1 MQISES
7 TWVALK
13 GLVAPELNM
22 FRAGTKFRCRRRVA
36 MSTRDPLSILNV
48 EALLLEAEV
57 LQEESDFLIL
67 DARARAIFA
76 RAARLEAHLRELGV
90 APGRSERQVPAKPS
104 APTPKVPTGPIPE
117 DRFVDQRDGLL
128 PKQLYLR
135 LAREEAFPSSKIGKR
150 VVARWGDV
158 RAAIEARQ
166 RKGRHQHDGTPD
178 NSQHRNLD
186 VLRRELSLNLNPK
199 KRS

>member
-1 MQISES
+1 MQPSES
-7 TWVALK
+7 VWITPT
-13 GLVAPELNM
+13 GLVAPESNKFL
-22 FRAGTKFRCRRRVA
+22 AGTKFRCRHRVA
-36 MSTRDPLSILNV
+36 VSTRDPLTHLNV

-76 RAARLEAHLRELGV
+76 RAARLEARLRELGV
-90 APGRSERQVPAKPS
+90 APGRSEQQVPAKPS
-104 APTPKVPTGPIPE
+104 APTPKVPAGPIPE

-135 LAREEAFPSSKIGKR
+135 LARERAFPSSKIGKR

-158 RAAIEARQ
+158 RAAIEARG
-166 RKGRHQHDGTPD
+166 RKGRASVHLGNESGKNAD
-178 NSQHRNLD
+178 LD
-186 VLRRELSLNLNPK
+186 ALRRQLSLDL
-199 KRS
+199 KRRR

>member
-1 MQISES
+1 MQISETIWIAPRS
-7 TWVALK
+7 L
-13 GLVAPELNM
+13 GAPESNR
-22 FRAGTKFRCRRRVA
+22 FRADTKFRCRHRVA
-36 MSTRDPLSILNV
+36 MSTRAPLTELNV

-57 LQEESDFLIL
+57 LQEESDFLLL
-67 DARARAIFA
+67 DSRARAIFA

-90 APGRSERQVPAKPS
+90 APGRSEQQVPAKLS
-104 APTPKVPTGPIPE
+104 APTPKVPTGPVPE

-158 RAAIEARQ
+158 RAAIEARG
-166 RKGRHQHDGTPD
+166 RKVRSPVHTSDESGNNADLDALR
-178 NSQHRNLD
+178 SQ
-186 VLRRELSLNLNPK
+186 LSLSS
-199 KRS
+199 KRRR

>member
-1 MQISES
+1 
-7 TWVALK
+7 
-13 GLVAPELNM
+13 
-22 FRAGTKFRCRRRVA
+22 

-90 APGRSERQVPAKPS
+90 TPGRSERQVHAKPS

-150 VVARWGDV
+150 IVARWGDV
-158 RAAIEARQ
+158 RAAVEARQ
-166 RKGRHQHDGTPD
+166 RKGRHRDSHALD
-178 NSQHRNLD
+178 NGEHLD
-186 VLRRELSLNLNPK
+186 LDALRRELSLDPNS
-199 KRS
+199 KRGR